1 MLPILDS
8 SLASHYIC
16 VVPEISDEILINR
29 VLLRSAIPLKARSP
43 TLCRPLCQ
51 SRCLVIFPF
60 CIFCPLPV
68 LFHTFN
74 LNLLQVLRI
83 TYSLGLLFSVPI
95 QFFPALEILE
105 SSLETHLMRQ
115 LTSRA
120 RVSLR
125 LLVCVCCTFVAILC
139 RNYFGYFTSIIG
151 SIGCSALLF
160 IFPSIFHLNTFK
172 YTLTP
177 ALRRRNYALIAL
189 GIVLGG
195 ASFSL
200 SVMSIANGDSG

>member
-1 MLPILDS
+1 MYTRSNRVHLLR
-8 SLASHYIC
+8 YVC
-16 VVPEISDEILINR
+16 VVSAILMKIR
-29 VLLRSAIPLKARSP
+29 VLLRSAISLKARSP
-43 TLCRPLCQ
+43 TLYRPLCL
-51 SRCLVIFPF
+51 SRCFNLFSF
-60 CIFCPLPV
+60 CIFFALLAPR
-68 LFHTFN
+68 TIN
-74 LNLLQVLRI
+74 LKRLQVLRI

-200 SVMSIANGDSG
+200 SVMSIVNGDSG